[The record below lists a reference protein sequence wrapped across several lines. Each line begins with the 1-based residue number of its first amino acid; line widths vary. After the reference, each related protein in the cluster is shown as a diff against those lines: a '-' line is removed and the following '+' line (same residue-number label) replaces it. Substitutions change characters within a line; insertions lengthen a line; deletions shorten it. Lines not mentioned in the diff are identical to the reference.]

1 MRRFLA
7 VALLIVAPSCAGTYA
22 SRGGL
27 IGGALGAGTGAIIGA
42 QTGAAAPGAIIG
54 AGIGL
59 VSGALIGGGLDE
71 VEAKSRAPE
80 PIRYETRYV
89 EPPPPPP
96 PPPHEPPL
104 DHDGVIRLAQSGV
117 SDRVIVAKIRSSP
130 HAFRVT
136 VEDVLVLRE
145 AGVSDAVIDA
155 MISHRPAPR
164 VVVETRRHVH
174 SAWCGCP
181 RY

>member
-7 VALLIVAPSCAGTYA
+7 VAVLLVAPSCAGSYA

-59 VSGALIGGGLDE
+59 VSGALIGSGLDE

-80 PIRYETRYV
+80 VVRYETRTV
-89 EPPPPPP
+89 GPPPPPP
-96 PPPHEPPL
+96 PNEPPL

-117 SDRVIVAKIRSSP
+117 SDYVIVAKIRAAP
-130 HAFRVT
+130 HAFRMT

-145 AGVSDAVIDA
+145 AGVSDWVIDA

-164 VVVETRRHVH
+164 VVVEARR
-174 SAWCGCP
+174 
-181 RY
+181 RT